1 VNDRPVAAASQ
12 PNPEILRLIQQYLR
26 DNGMQ
31 KIAQDIEVQTG
42 VDMEHNSV
50 IRFRQC
56 ILNGNYK
63 ELFSKEI
70 VAHSNLKSGGKCISV
85 FDQVS
90 AQLSPQNKQ
99 RLMYYIYEQQYIE
112 LMEQGK
118 NIEAITLLQKQLV
131 PHSPFG
137 RDKSNLFKLASMIMK
152 KPLADCSRAGPSCN
166 TTTNGQERRDVIEK
180 RENNKV
186 VMEFEQNAT
195 QKNEDGTALA
205 DDQQIR
211 EKVIKQEPLNGDF
224 AEGKT
229 DLMIADTQMND
240 EAQERNMRRT
250 AVDLKIQKMRE
261 SLLQT
266 LHAYLPKNSMLLP
279 SRLEELLR

>member
-1 VNDRPVAAASQ
+1 
-12 PNPEILRLIQQYLR
+12 
-26 DNGMQ
+26 M
-31 KIAQDIEVQTG
+31 QTG

-70 VAHSNLKSGGKCISV
+70 IAHSSLKTGGKCISV

-90 AQLSPQNKQ
+90 AQLSPQKKQ
-99 RLMYYIYEQQYIE
+99 LLMYFIYEQQYIE

-152 KPLADCSRAGPSCN
+152 KPL
-166 TTTNGQERRDVIEK
+166 
-180 RENNKV
+180 
-186 VMEFEQNAT
+186 
-195 QKNEDGTALA
+195 
-205 DDQQIR
+205 
-211 EKVIKQEPLNGDF
+211 
-224 AEGKT
+224 
-229 DLMIADTQMND
+229 
-240 EAQERNMRRT
+240 
-250 AVDLKIQKMRE
+250 
-261 SLLQT
+261 
-266 LHAYLPKNSMLLP
+266 
-279 SRLEELLR
+279 

>member
-1 VNDRPVAAASQ
+1 
-12 PNPEILRLIQQYLR
+12 
-26 DNGMQ
+26 
-31 KIAQDIEVQTG
+31 
-42 VDMEHNSV
+42 MEHNSV

-70 VAHSNLKSGGKCISV
+70 VAHSSLKSGGKCISV

-90 AQLSPQNKQ
+90 AQLSPQKKQ
-99 RLMYYIYEQQYIE
+99 LLMYFIYEQQYIE

-152 KPLADCSRAGPSCN
+152 KPLMDCSRGGPSCAS
-166 TTTNGQERRDVIEK
+166 TANGQERRDVIEK

-186 VMEFEQNAT
+186 VMEFEQNAA
-195 QKNEDGTALA
+195 QKNEGDPLLE
-205 DDQQIR
+205 DDQIKDR
-211 EKVIKQEPLNGDF
+211 EVKEEPMNGDYP
-224 AEGKT
+224 ESKQRT
-229 DLMIADTQMND
+229 DMIIADTQMND

-250 AVDLKIQKMRE
+250 PLDHKIQKMRE
-261 SLLQT
+261 SLLQK
-266 LHAYLPKNSMLLP
+266 LHVYLPKNSMLLP
-279 SRLEELLR
+279 NRLEKLLG

>member
-1 VNDRPVAAASQ
+1 MSGEGLEGVEIQDDQAQQAKIRQLQGAINIDMGGQALQSSSLAAVGQTRRTEPNEKQAAPGNQ

-26 DNGMQ
+26 ENGMQ

-70 VAHSNLKSGGKCISV
+70 VAHSTLKSGGKCISV

-90 AQLSPQNKQ
+90 AQLTPQKKQ
-99 RLMYYIYEQQYIE
+99 LLMYFIYEQQYIE

-152 KPLADCSRAGPSCN
+152 KPIADCSRGGPSCSS
-166 TTTNGQERRDVIEK
+166 TANG
-180 RENNKV
+180 
-186 VMEFEQNAT
+186 
-195 QKNEDGTALA
+195 
-205 DDQQIR
+205 
-211 EKVIKQEPLNGDF
+211 
-224 AEGKT
+224 
-229 DLMIADTQMND
+229 
-240 EAQERNMRRT
+240 
-250 AVDLKIQKMRE
+250 
-261 SLLQT
+261 
-266 LHAYLPKNSMLLP
+266 
-279 SRLEELLR
+279 